1 MPAADGRGE
10 TAAQDAG
17 KPAADAAPPDAPD
30 ANDVASAEL
39 RREMRQFVRSHEL
52 RRKQLPRAILVGLL
66 VGLVAVGF
74 RLSLLYAQELRLLL
88 VEMAWEHPL
97 WAPLLP
103 IFLGAGGAAIA
114 VQLVRS
120 FAPEASGS
128 GIPHVK
134 AVLYG
139 SRPMRRRVLPV
150 KFLGGVAGI
159 GGGLVMGRE
168 GPTIQ
173 MGAAVGHFV
182 SGWLRVT
189 QRESRTLIAS
199 GAGAG
204 LAAAFNAP
212 LAGLVF
218 VLEEVQRD
226 FSPTVFTAA
235 LVASAVAD
243 VVTRILLG
251 QLPVFHVASEAIPP
265 LEAVPAAL
273 VVGVLAA
280 FAGVAFNRALV
291 ASLDY
296 YAGLRWKP
304 WLVGAAVGAG
314 VGAIGLF
321 LPEVLGGGDRLVEKI
336 LAGNVSFAALVGLFL
351 LRFALTMASY
361 GTGAPGGIFA
371 PLLMLGSALGLAA
384 GQLASMAFPAT
395 FEHPEAFA
403 AVGMAAYFSA
413 IVRAPLT
420 GVVLMVE
427 MTGNYGL
434 VLPLMAASLSAYGIA
449 DYLKDRPVYEALLE
463 RDLRRGQEAPPALD
477 GPLLLELAISAR
489 SRFDGATIEELA
501 LPTGCLAILL
511 RRGLLEEVP
520 LPTTRLSAGDQLTI
534 VVAPHAAAAV
544 PRLRAGADSH

>member
-1 MPAADGRGE
+1 MRVTDGSGEAPAEGAGS
-10 TAAQDAG
+10 TAAPAWPDTAG
-17 KPAADAAPPDAPD
+17 
-30 ANDVASAEL
+30 AEL

-52 RRKQLPRAILVGLL
+52 RRRQLPRAILIGLL
-66 VGLVAVGF
+66 VGLVAVAF
-74 RLSLLYAQELRLLL
+74 RQSLLYAEQLRRAL
-88 VEMAWEHPL
+88 VELAWEHPL

-103 IFLGAGGAAIA
+103 ILLGACGAAIA
-114 VQLVRS
+114 VELVKR

-139 SRPMRRRVLPV
+139 SRSMRRRVLPV
-150 KFLGGVAGI
+150 KFLGGIAGI
-159 GGGLVMGRE
+159 GGGFVMGRE

-173 MGAAVGHFV
+173 MGAAVGHAV
-182 SGWLRVT
+182 SGWLQCT
-189 QRESRTLIAS
+189 QRETRTLIAS

-243 VVTRILLG
+243 VVTRMLLG
-251 QLPVFHVASEAIPP
+251 QLPVFHVTSDAIPP
-265 LEAVPAAL
+265 LEAVPVAL
-273 VVGVLAA
+273 VVGVVAA
-280 FAGVAFNRALV
+280 LLGVAFNRALV
-291 ASLDY
+291 ASLDF

-304 WLVGAAVGAG
+304 WVVGAG
-314 VGAIGLF
+314 VGAIIGAVGIF
-321 LPEVLGGGDRLVEKI
+321 LPEVLGGGDRLVERI
-336 LAGNVSFAALVGLFL
+336 LVGNVPLATLVGLFV

-371 PLLMLGSALGLAA
+371 PLLMLGSAIGLAA
-384 GQLASMAFPAT
+384 GQLFEQAFPGT

-427 MTGNYGL
+427 MTGSYGL

-449 DYLKDRPVYEALLE
+449 DFLKDRPVYEALLE
-463 RDLRRGQEAPPALD
+463 RDLRRGQEPQKLD
-477 GPLLLELAISAR
+477 GPMLLELAIAAR
-489 SRFDGATIEELA
+489 SRFDGVTIEDLA
-501 LPTGCLAILL
+501 LPPGCLAILL

-520 LPTTRLSAGDQLTI
+520 LPATRLSAGDQLTI

-544 PRLRAGADSH
+544 PDLRSGAER

>member
-1 MPAADGRGE
+1 MPVADGRGE
-10 TAAQDAG
+10 TSPEGTAS
-17 KPAADAAPPDAPD
+17 PAAGSVPS
-30 ANDVASAEL
+30 DVPASTDSAGAEL

-52 RRKQLPRAILVGLL
+52 RRRQLPRAILVGLL

-74 RLSLLYAQELRLLL
+74 RQSLLYAQQLRLLL
-88 VEMAWEHPL
+88 VDLAWEHPL
-97 WAPLLP
+97 WAPLPP
-103 IFLGAGGAAIA
+103 ILLGACGAAIA

-150 KFLGGVAGI
+150 KFLGGIAGI

-173 MGAAVGHFV
+173 MGAAVGHAV
-182 SGWLRVT
+182 SRWMTVT
-189 QRESRTLIAS
+189 PRESRTLIAS

-243 VVTRILLG
+243 VVTRLLLG
-251 QLPVFHVASEAIPP
+251 QLPVFHVTSDAIPP
-265 LEAVPAAL
+265 LAAVPVAL
-273 VVGVLAA
+273 LVGVLAA

-291 ASLDY
+291 ASLDTF
-296 YAGLRWKP
+296 AGLRWKP
-304 WLVGAAVGAG
+304 WLVGAAVGAAI
-314 VGAIGLF
+314 GAIGLF
-321 LPEVLGGGDRLVEKI
+321 LPEVLGGGDRLVERI
-336 LAGNVSFAALVGLFL
+336 LKGNFSFAALLGLFV

-384 GQLASMAFPAT
+384 GQLAAVAFPGT

-463 RDLRRGQEAPPALD
+463 RDLRRGQEPPALD

-489 SRFDGATIEELA
+489 SRFDGATIEDLA
-501 LPTGCLAILL
+501 LPPGCLAILL

-520 LPTTRLSAGDQLTI
+520 LPTTRLSAGDHLTI

-544 PRLRAGADSH
+544 PGLRAGAESH